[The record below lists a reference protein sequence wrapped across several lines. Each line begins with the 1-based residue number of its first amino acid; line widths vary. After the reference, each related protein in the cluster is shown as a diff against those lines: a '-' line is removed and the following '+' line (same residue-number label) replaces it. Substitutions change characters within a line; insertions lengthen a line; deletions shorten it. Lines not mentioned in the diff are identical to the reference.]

1 VPPLTTRPR
10 LSRRKLFTRLGLG
23 AVGLTVGALLVSGL
37 REATLSTH
45 DEPIMPGSTS
55 ELVIDARSHQTERG
69 QTLDEMVEAQVL
81 SCRLEVSSD
90 VDGEIEGDG
99 DGRFRA
105 TLTPSLD
112 ETNRRQL
119 RGCLEDWVVD
129 GVLLDVV
136 TLTGADDDESD
147 EDEADD
153 EDEAEVDDD

>member
-1 VPPLTTRPR
+1 MPPLTGRPR
-10 LSRRKLFTRLGLG
+10 SRRKLLTRLGLG
-23 AVGLTVGALLVSGL
+23 AVGLAVGALLVSGL

-55 ELVIDARSHQTERG
+55 ELVIDARSHQTEPG

-90 VDGEIEGDG
+90 VDGGVVGDG
-99 DGRFRA
+99 DGRYRV

-119 RGCLEDWVVD
+119 RGCLEDWVID
-129 GVLLDVV
+129 GVLIDVV
-136 TLTGADDDESD
+136 TLTGAEDDDDEDDDES
-147 EDEADD
+147 E
-153 EDEAEVDDD
+153 DDDGSDESDD